1 MFELLMESYKSMNQ
15 LNKKKALINEI
26 KKMVDVLQN
35 TCIEKGIRFR
45 EINLERIDLDNEN
58 EYLEFVF
65 AYMMYLEE
73 LLGSYLQKTLE

>member
-1 MFELLMESYKSMNQ
+1 MNQ